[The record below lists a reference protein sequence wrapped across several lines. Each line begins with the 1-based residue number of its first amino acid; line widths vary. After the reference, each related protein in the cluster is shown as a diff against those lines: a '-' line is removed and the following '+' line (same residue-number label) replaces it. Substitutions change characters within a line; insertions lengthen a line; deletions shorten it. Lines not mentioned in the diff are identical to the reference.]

1 MTIALILLAGIMATL
16 LGWILK
22 QTFNTQPWV
31 AGEVSESSTQA
42 PMNAT
47 GKVVALTTLL
57 AVVTSF
63 FGLLLSAY
71 SLRMGFGDWY
81 PLNEPQALWINTGF
95 LIAASMAF
103 QWTFNA
109 ARKGRSS
116 RIKPG
121 LVLTGLLTAAFLAGQ
136 LLVWQQL
143 NASGQYIASN
153 PANAFFFLLTGL
165 HALHVFGGLYVWARA
180 TIRAFAGSDAAGVKE
195 SIELCTVYW
204 HYLLL
209 VWFVLFALLLAT

>member
-16 LGWILK
+16 LGWLLK
-22 QTFNTQPWV
+22 QSFNTQPWV

-42 PMNAT
+42 PLGAT

-63 FGLLLSAY
+63 FGLVLSAY
-71 SLRMGFGDWY
+71 SMRMGFGDWY
-81 PLNEPQALWINTGF
+81 PLNEPQALWIITG
-95 LIAASMAF
+95 LLAAASVTF
-103 QWTFNA
+103 HWTLNA
-109 ARKGRSS
+109 ARKGKTKSL
-116 RIKPG
+116 KPG
-121 LVLTGLLTAAFLAGQ
+121 LLVTGLLTASFLGGQ

-143 NASGQYIASN
+143 IASGQYIASN

-165 HALHVFGGLYVWARA
+165 HALHILGGLYVWARA
-180 TIRAFAGSDAAGVKE
+180 TIRVFGGSDAVAVKE

-209 VWFVLFALLLAT
+209 VWFVLFGLLLAT